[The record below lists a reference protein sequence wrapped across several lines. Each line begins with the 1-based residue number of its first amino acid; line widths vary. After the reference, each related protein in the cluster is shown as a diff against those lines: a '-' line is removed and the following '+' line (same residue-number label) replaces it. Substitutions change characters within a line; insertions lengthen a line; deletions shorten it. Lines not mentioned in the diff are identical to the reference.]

1 MENYTEILKN
11 TNLFSDITRSEVES
25 MLHCLQ
31 AKIQSFEKG
40 QYIFRQGEK
49 AGYIAILLDGRV
61 HIQNDDYWGNRT
73 IVNIIEAGNIFG
85 DMFSPDES
93 DVSCNDAVAVE
104 ACTVVLLESWRILTP
119 CSLACRHHAQVIHNL
134 FLLISA
140 KNRQLVQ
147 KLDHLSKRSTRQ
159 KLMSYLSSESKRQK
173 SNTFSISLNRQ
184 QLADFLSVDR
194 SAMSNELCKLRDE
207 GYISFNRNNF
217 TLH

>member
-1 MENYTEILKN
+1 MENYSEILKGAGI
-11 TNLFSDITRSEVES
+11 FKDITATEVES

-31 AKIQSFEKG
+31 AKVKSYYKG

-49 AGYIAILLDGRV
+49 LQYMAILVEGRV
-61 HIQNDDYWGNRT
+61 YVQNDDYWGNRT
-73 IVNIIEAGNIFG
+73 IVNIIEEG
-85 DMFSPDES
+85 DMFGEAFSSPDSE
-93 DVSCNDAVAVE
+93 VVGNDAVAIEDSTVILFNLSRMLTTCSM
-104 ACTVVLLESWRILTP
+104 ACHYHT
-119 CSLACRHHAQVIHNL
+119 QVIHNL

-159 KLMSYLSSESKRQK
+159 KLMSYLSAEAKKQN
-173 SNTFSISLNRQ
+173 SNSFSIPFNRQ

-194 SAMSNELCKLRDE
+194 SAMSSELCKLRDE
-207 GYISFNRNNF
+207 GLLSFSKNSF